1 MMMMMMIK
9 ETQWKWNLRN
19 QTEYITKM
27 KTETYQKINTRGN
40 SFGFLRN
47 FLCVSNDK

>member
-1 MMMMMMIK
+1 MIK
-9 ETQWKWNLRN
+9 ETQWKWNLKNENRN
-19 QTEYITKM
+19 IPKDKYKR
-27 KTETYQKINTRGN
+27 RGN